1 MCHFYFES
9 YIYKNKY
16 WKYIHENKITSR
28 FVEKFVT
35 GHVNTSVKSW
45 IIEEMEK
52 TRLISI
58 LSELQSW
65 THIIK
70 SFSQYAMTTGSTKLF
85 YDSSQVQ
92 YIARFYDS

>member
-16 WKYIHENKITSR
+16 WKYIHENQITSR

-52 TRLISI
+52 NSTNLNSKRTA
-58 LSELQSW
+58 ELNS
-65 THIIK
+65 HNK
-70 SFSQYAMTTGSTKLF
+70 KF
-85 YDSSQVQ
+85 
-92 YIARFYDS
+92 

>member
-16 WKYIHENKITSR
+16 WKYIHENQITSR

-52 TRLISI
+52 
-58 LSELQSW
+58 
-65 THIIK
+65 
-70 SFSQYAMTTGSTKLF
+70 KL
-85 YDSSQVQ
+85 D
-92 YIARFYDS
+92 